1 MIRGTTPT
9 LEFALPFEVDLIAE
23 AYVTISQNQSV
34 VIDKSLSELTCA
46 GKTLTVKLSQ
56 EDTLKLHQ
64 SEFKTAEVQIRVRM
78 KSGDALAYGY
88 GKGTTS
94 GYTTPQYAFCG
105 DKYYTMASWGNPT
118 PKSMTI
124 SVDENG
130 NITGL
135 PALASGNLTIVRT
148 P

>member
-1 MIRGTTPT
+1 M
-9 LEFALPFEVDLIAE
+9 
-23 AYVTISQNQSV
+23 